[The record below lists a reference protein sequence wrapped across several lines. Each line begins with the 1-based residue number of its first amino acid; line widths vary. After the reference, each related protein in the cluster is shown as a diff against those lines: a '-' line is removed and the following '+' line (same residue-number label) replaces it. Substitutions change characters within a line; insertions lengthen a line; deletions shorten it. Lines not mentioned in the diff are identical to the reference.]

1 MKKFWEQQEWLDKT
15 KESNVDFYNTI
26 INGKEIE
33 MDWKTFSLI
42 VDGVGHELKLSGGNS
57 ETKTKIEIINED
69 GSKDTFIRQMLPSY
83 KIYSKLWYPKNLER
97 IKKIKKINMKE
108 NIESGTEWIEDPVD
122 LNLDIDKLR
131 FESIEDLSI
140 EEMNNQKVY
149 DLEVENQHNY
159 IVDGLGLVHNG
170 GGK

>member
-1 MKKFWEQQEWLDKT
+1 
-15 KESNVDFYNTI
+15 
-26 INGKEIE
+26 
-33 MDWKTFSLI
+33 
-42 VDGVGHELKLSGGNS
+42 
-57 ETKTKIEIINED
+57 
-69 GSKDTFIRQMLPSY
+69 MLPSY